1 MYFCIRLAGRR
12 ISMLFIT
19 KGSTSHTVGGK
30 NCMKQV
36 LFVFSDEMKW
46 IQRQY
51 VLTKKLPEA
60 VDRSLQI
67 L

>member
-1 MYFCIRLAGRR
+1 
-12 ISMLFIT
+12 
-19 KGSTSHTVGGK
+19 
-30 NCMKQV
+30 MKQV